1 MDRNLLLAF
10 ALSFAVLLV
19 WSSLVEPP
27 PPRDPAGAEQT
38 TGDSPAPG
46 DPTSLPELTPVE
58 GDTPIAAPA
67 LVAPSTPVKGR
78 TIPIVTSLFEADL
91 DTVGGGITRF
101 ELRKFHASEREGG
114 APIGLVTGEEPFRT
128 ALITPFTELGLEPR
142 DLSRANFEVVRA
154 TPSAVSFRYTQDG
167 VSVTKDYRFDEERY
181 AFELEVTVENGGGR
195 DIDPRFAVM
204 WPVAPTT
211 GNDFREQSVAA
222 LVDGSLEFELVAG
235 LGSGGWF
242 SDDWR
247 EKALEG
253 EATEWAGMQTPY
265 FVAAMLPDVPSQSR
279 ARFLVTKPGESGLAA
294 LTFAPVRLAPGQASS
309 RLFTIYAGPKEE
321 QRLAAVGPGLVD
333 SIDLG
338 WSWVKPLTR
347 FFNWLLSAL
356 HVFIPNYGWAIIV
369 LTILVRLVTAPL
381 TTKQMKSMER
391 MRALSPKLQELKAKY
406 GDDQQKQSE
415 EMMKLYRNEGVNP
428 LGGCLPMLLQLPVF
442 IGLFYALRSSIAL
455 RQAPFIGWIDDLSA
469 PEALFEIPGLGLPLR
484 VLPLV
489 MGASMLLQQKITPMS
504 TMDPAQQKMMTI
516 MMPIMMTVLFYQF
529 PSGLV
534 LYWMVSNFLGIA
546 HQLWIGRHLR
556 T

>member
-19 WSSLVEPP
+19 WSSLVEPQP
-27 PPRDPAGAEQT
+27 ATAPQEQAAPAETPSADDAALPELWPAGEPEPLAVAGAEA
-38 TGDSPAPG
+38 PAPTT
-46 DPTSLPELTPVE
+46 PSRTLTIE
-58 GDTPIAAPA
+58 TP
-67 LVAPSTPVKGR
+67 
-78 TIPIVTSLFEADL
+78 LFEADL
-91 DTVGGGITRF
+91 DSRGAGLTRF
-101 ELRKFHASEREGG
+101 ELKEFHASEREGG
-114 APIGLVTGEEPFRT
+114 APIQLITGRAPYGT
-128 ALITPFTELGLEPR
+128 ALITPFSELGLEPR
-142 DLSRANFEVVRA
+142 NLGVAAFEVVRQ
-154 TPSAVSFRYTQDG
+154 SSDAVTFRYENAGIT
-167 VSVTKDYRFDEERY
+167 VVKDYRFDPDSY
-181 AFELEVTVENGGGR
+181 AFELEVSVSNAGQR
-195 DIDPRFAVM
+195 DVDPSFPLM
-204 WPVAPTT
+204 WPVANVD

-222 LVDGSLEFELVAG
+222 LVEGSLEFELVAG
-235 LGSGGWF
+235 IGSGGWF
-242 SDDWR
+242 SSDWR
-247 EKALEG
+247 EKPVEG
-253 EATEWAGMQTPY
+253 VGAEWAGMQTPY
-265 FVAAMLPDVPSQSR
+265 FLAAMVPDVPAQ
-279 ARFLVTKPGESGLAA
+279 AKALFIAAKPNEAGFAA
-294 LTFAPVRLAPGQASS
+294 LRFAPVRLAPGQSSS
-309 RLFTIYAGPKEE
+309 RVFTIYAGPKIEE
-321 QRLAAVGPGLVD
+321 QLAAVGPGLVD

-347 FFNWLLSAL
+347 FFNWLLAAL

-391 MRALSPKLQELKAKY
+391 MRALQPKLTELKEKY

-415 EMMKLYRNEGVNP
+415 EMMKLYRQEGVNP

-455 RQAPFIGWIDDLSA
+455 RQAPFIAWIDDLSA

-489 MGASMLLQQKITPMS
+489 MGGSMLLQQKITPMQ